1 MQVWVC
7 MWFVVL
13 LVLQNLPY
21 TTFSHHQHFFFFLN
35 FFFFFFNSGNLDP
48 ENPRNIKSNWY
59 GLNAKNEDVGLN
71 EDFKNTETRNGH

>member
-21 TTFSHHQHFFFFLN
+21 TTFSHHQYFFIFFLN
-35 FFFFFFNSGNLDP
+35 FLFFFLNSGNLDP

-59 GLNAKNEDVGLN
+59 GPTKS
-71 EDFKNTETRNGH
+71 F